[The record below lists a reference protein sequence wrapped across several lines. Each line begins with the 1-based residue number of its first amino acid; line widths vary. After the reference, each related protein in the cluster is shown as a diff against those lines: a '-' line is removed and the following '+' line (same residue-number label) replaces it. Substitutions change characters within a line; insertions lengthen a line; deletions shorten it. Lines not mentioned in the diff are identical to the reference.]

1 MSGGGIAAII
11 AASALAIVAIA
22 IAYAVI
28 RFSKVLD
35 EASTAIKS
43 VTTETVPL
51 LEEVTT
57 KIGRAH
63 V

>member
-35 EASTAIKS
+35 EARTAIKS
-43 VTTETVPL
+43 V
-51 LEEVTT
+51 T